1 MIIDVHAHCIPSEF
15 RSWLETADP
24 STGIKLVQAERGTS
38 VEMAGRAVSQPLRP
52 DLTDLDARLA
62 AMDRQGVD
70 VQVLAGWIDLT
81 AYELPTDQAVAYSR
95 IHNEALAGEA
105 ARAPERFRTIGTM
118 PLQNTD
124 ASVDA
129 LNYAMD
135 ELGMAGVELATTVD
149 GAYIDRL
156 DLDPFWA
163 AAEEKEAFVLLHPMT
178 PLTGV
183 DMSKY
188 FMENMVARPAEST
201 IAMAGLIFSG
211 VFERFPDLKF
221 CVVHGGGFMPYQI
234 GRLDKGYE
242 MKPGLTAKNI
252 SKPPRAYL
260 KQMYLDTVVH
270 DAGALR
276 YLVEVMGADHILLGT
291 DYPFEMGDD
300 DPVAFIKSAGLTA
313 EQEAM
318 ILSGN
323 AERLFS

>member
-38 VEMAGRAVSQPLRP
+38 VEMAGRAVSQPLRD
-52 DLTDLDARLA
+52 DLTDFDARLA

-81 AYELPTDQAVAYSR
+81 AYELPTDQAVVYSR

-163 AAEEKEAFVLLHPMT
+163 AAEEKGAFVLLHPMT

-252 SKPPRAYL
+252 SKPPREYL

-300 DPVAFIKSAGLTA
+300 DPVTFIKSAGLTA

>member
-1 MIIDVHAHCIPSEF
+1 MITDVHAHCIPDQF
-15 RSWLETADP
+15 LSWLEKADP
-24 STGIKLVQAERGTS
+24 STGIRLVEAERGTA
-38 VEMAGRAVSQPLRP
+38 VEMAGRALSQPLRD
-52 DLTDLDARLA
+52 DLTNFEDRLA

-81 AYELPTDQAVAYSR
+81 AYELPTDQAVAYTR
-95 IHNEALAGEA
+95 VHNEALAAEA
-105 ARAPERFRTIGTM
+105 ARAPGRFRTIGTM
-118 PLQNTD
+118 PLQDTD

-163 AAEEKEAFVLLHPMT
+163 AAEAKGAFVLLHPMN
-178 PLTGV
+178 PLIGV

-188 FMENMVARPAEST
+188 FMSNMVARPAEST

-211 VFERFPDLKF
+211 VFERFPKLKF
-221 CVVHGGGFMPYQI
+221 CVVHGGGFMPFQI

-242 MKPGLTAKNI
+242 MKPGLTGKNI
-252 SKPPRAYL
+252 SKPPREYL

-270 DAGALR
+270 DAGVLR
-276 YLVEVMGADHILLGT
+276 YLVELMGADHILLGT
-291 DYPFEMGDD
+291 DYPFEMGDE
-300 DPVAFIKSAGLTA
+300 DPVTFIKSAGLTA
-313 EQEAM
+313 EQEEM
-318 ILSGN
+318 ILSAN
-323 AERLFS
+323 TARLFS